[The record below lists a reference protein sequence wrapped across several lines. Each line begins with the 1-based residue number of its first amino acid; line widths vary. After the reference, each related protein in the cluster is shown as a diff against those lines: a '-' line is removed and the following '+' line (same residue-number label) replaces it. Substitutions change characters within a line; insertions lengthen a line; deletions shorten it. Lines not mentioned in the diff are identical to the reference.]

1 MARRITEFPSQ
12 TAFRFYRRGFTL
24 IELAIV
30 LFVITL
36 LLGGM
41 LTPLGQQIAERQT
54 GETRRALDTARTAL
68 VGYALRHR
76 EPGKTGHLPCP
87 DMRAPDLT
95 GVANDGQEDR
105 QNDGHCVVQAG
116 NLPWLTLGL
125 AESDAWGNRLGY
137 AVAPDWAKRPTTRT
151 ELLQVC
157 QDARC
162 DSPLLAAAVLISH
175 GRNGFGAIN
184 TTGGLNLAPSNPT
197 ELENIN
203 GDIRFN
209 MHPPRASD
217 RTGGEFDDLVLP
229 LSPDWLWGRLC
240 DPASLCGSSNSG

>member
-1 MARRITEFPSQ
+1 MARRFAEFSAETP
-12 TAFRFYRRGFTL
+12 APLFERGFTL

-54 GETRRALDTARTAL
+54 GETRRAMDAASTAL

-76 EPGKTGHLPCP
+76 KLDETGHLPCP
-87 DMRAPDLT
+87 DMRAREPA
-95 GVANDGQEDR
+95 GVPNDGQEDR
-105 QNDGHCVVQAG
+105 RSDGRCVVQAG

-137 AVAPDWAKRPTTRT
+137 AVAPDWASAPTARS
-151 ELLQVC
+151 ELLHIC
-157 QDARC
+157 RDTRC
-162 DSPLLAAAVLISH
+162 GTPLLAAAVLISH
-175 GRNGFGAIN
+175 GRNGFGATN
-184 TTGGLNLAPSNPT
+184 STGGENLPPANP
-197 ELENIN
+197 EERENAN
-203 GDIRFN
+203 GDKRFI
-209 MHPPRASD
+209 MHPARAGD
-217 RTGGEFDDLVLP
+217 RPGGEFDDLTLP

-240 DPASLCGSSNSG
+240 DPASLCRN